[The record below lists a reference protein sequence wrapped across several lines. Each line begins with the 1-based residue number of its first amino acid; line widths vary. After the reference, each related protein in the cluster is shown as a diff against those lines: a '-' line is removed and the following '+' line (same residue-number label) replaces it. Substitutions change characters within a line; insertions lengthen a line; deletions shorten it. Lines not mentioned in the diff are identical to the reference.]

1 MCLVEFED
9 VKEIAPL
16 AFEHQGNIDDLL
28 IIDKIEYFVVLT
40 SIPYNYDKSKFWMA
54 FIFKTEIA
62 NKDLI

>member
-40 SIPYNYDKSKFWMA
+40 SIPYNYDKSKF
-54 FIFKTEIA
+54 
-62 NKDLI
+62 